1 MISHCT
7 KPHNAPLA
15 VHYAT
20 LAVHYATLAVH
31 YATLT
36 VHYTSITAY
45 YHTQSGWT
53 ALMVAA
59 VSGHDPVVT
68 ILLAKGA
75 ETHHVNKVS
84 RISSSHI

>member
-1 MISHCT
+1 MISHYT
-7 KPHNAPLA
+7 KLHNP
-15 VHYAT
+15 T
-20 LAVHYATLAVH
+20 PAVH

-36 VHYTSITAY
+36 VRYTTITAY
-45 YHTQSGWT
+45 NHTQSGWT

-84 RISSSHI
+84 RLSSSST